1 MTRSA
6 QIRKRDTV
14 HRVSESVAPL
24 RRGMVGLVPLEFRSA
39 PQAIL
44 AVKRGLPYSTI
55 ESLRKG
61 THTSVEQLVQ
71 QVGIAP
77 RTLARRK
84 IEGRFHQ
91 DESERLLR
99 FAGLFEKAC
108 DLFEGDIEATKEW
121 FSRPNLAL
129 GGETP
134 ADYAKTEIGARE
146 VENLI
151 CRLEHGVFS

>member
-1 MTRSA
+1 MPRSL
-6 QIRKRDTV
+6 QMKKHDTTG
-14 HRVSESVAPL
+14 HAREGRHDL
-24 RRGMVGLVPLEFRSA
+24 WRGYSL
-39 PQAIL
+39 PQAIK
-44 AVKRGLPYSTI
+44 AVKSGLSYRVLLSLHKSTNI
-55 ESLRKG
+55 SLDQLARQ
-61 THTSVEQLVQ
+61 VE
-71 QVGIAP
+71 IPP

-84 IEGRFHQ
+84 IEGRFRQ

-108 DLFEGDIEATKEW
+108 DLFEGDVEATKEW
-121 FSRPNLAL
+121 LARPNHAL

-151 CRLEHGVFS
+151 GRLEYGVFS